1 MCRAMRFGKKMKDFL
16 IDDERTKRAKGRIF
30 VNYNVVDIKNGIK
43 LHTIK
48 TDKFKTNLI
57 AVMLTTKL
65 DKESVTKNALIPAVL
80 RRGTASLNTLE
91 EINKKLE
98 DMYGASF
105 DCGLDKTGD
114 NQVLKFYIESVNDEF
129 IPKRDENMLKKSLE
143 IIFELVFNPYLE
155 NNCFK
160 KEYLNQEKENLKQI
174 IEGKI
179 DNKARYASDRCVE
192 EMYKNEPFGLYK
204 YGYVEDLNNINEK
217 NLYEYYTELINSC
230 KIDIFVS
237 GILDNKVEDI
247 VKENKNV
254 NKLRDRKPEFI
265 MPEIKPKVADKE
277 NIVQESKEVTQGKLV
292 IGLDLDIGNEDL
304 RYNVMIYNSLLGG
317 SANSKLFQNVR
328 EKASLAYTASSSYYR
343 FKNNIFIN
351 CGIEIG
357 NYDKALEIIKQQIEN
372 MKKGDFTEEEVENA
386 KQGIVAAIKS
396 IDDEQDTEIMY
407 FFGQEL
413 SKNKMDIDEYMD
425 RVSKVS
431 KQDVVDVAN
440 KVSVNTVYFLKN

>member
-1 MCRAMRFGKKMKDFL
+1 MMSG
-16 IDDERTKRAKGRIF
+16 TKRNGRMIF
-30 VNYNVVDIKNGIK
+30 VNYNLLDIKNGIK

-48 TDKFKTNLI
+48 TEKFKTNLI

-65 DKESVTKNALIPAVL
+65 DKENVTKNALIPAVL

-129 IPKRDENMLKKSLE
+129 LPNNYENMLKKSLE
-143 IIFELVFNPYLE
+143 SIFELVFNPYVE

-160 KEYLNQEKENLKQI
+160 REYVEQEKENLKQI

-179 DNKARYASDRCVE
+179 DNKARYALDRCIE

-204 YGYVEDLNNINEK
+204 YGYVEDLKNIDEK
-217 NLYEYYTELINSC
+217 NLYQYYIELINTC

-237 GILDNKVEDI
+237 GIFEDNINEI
-247 VKENKNV
+247 VKNNENI
-254 NKLRDRKPEFI
+254 NKLKERNPEFNI
-265 MPEIKPKVADKE
+265 PEIKSKISEKE
-277 NIVQESKEVTQGKLV
+277 NVVQESMDVTQGKLV
-292 IGLDLDIGNEDL
+292 IGLDLDIDNEDL

-351 CGIEIG
+351 CGIEIS
-357 NYDKALEIIKQQIEN
+357 NYDKALEIIKQQIEDL
-372 MKKGDFTEEEVENA
+372 KKGDFTDEEVENA
-386 KQGIVAAIKS
+386 KQGIIAAIKS

-413 SKNKMDIDEYMD
+413 SKTKLDLDEYMD
-425 RVSKVS
+425 RVAKVN
-431 KQDVVDVAN
+431 KQNVIDVAN
-440 KVSVNTVYFLKN
+440 KVSVDTVYFLKN